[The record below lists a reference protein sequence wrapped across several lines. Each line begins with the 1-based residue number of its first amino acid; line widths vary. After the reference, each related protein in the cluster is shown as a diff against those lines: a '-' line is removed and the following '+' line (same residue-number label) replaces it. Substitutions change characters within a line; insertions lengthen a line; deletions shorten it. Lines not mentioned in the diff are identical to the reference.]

1 MHQNI
6 YLKRGSISI
15 IMLPEIYFTTV
26 TGELKASNTLKA
38 FSLRFLFQ

>member
-15 IMLPEIYFTTV
+15 IMLPELYFTTV
-26 TGELKASNTLKA
+26 TGQLKEGDTLKA
-38 FSLRFLFQ
+38 FSLRFLF